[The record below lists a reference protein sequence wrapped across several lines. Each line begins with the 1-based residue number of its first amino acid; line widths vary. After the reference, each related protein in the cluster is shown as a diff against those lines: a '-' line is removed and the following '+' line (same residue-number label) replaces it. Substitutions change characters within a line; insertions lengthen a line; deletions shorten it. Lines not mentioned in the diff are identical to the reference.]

1 MATFVKFH
9 CLHSDI
15 AAGTHANALNANTD
29 TLKVYL
35 TNAAPDQALDSVKA
49 DLAEISAGSGYTA
62 GGVDIQNSASKST
75 GTITLTATDVTI
87 TASGG
92 TIGPFRYAPIY
103 NDTSVSDSLL
113 GYYDYGSSIT
123 LNSGESFT
131 VDFGSSL
138 ATF

>member
-35 TNAAPDQALDSVKA
+35 TNATPDQAADSVKA
-49 DLAEISAGSGYTA
+49 DLAEISAGNGYTA

-75 GTITLTATDVTI
+75 GTITLTATDVTV
-87 TASGG
+87 TAAGG
-92 TIGPFRYAPIY
+92 AVGPFRYAVIY
-103 NDTSVSDSLL
+103 NDTSASDALL

-131 VDFGSSL
+131 VDFGASL

>member
-9 CLHSDI
+9 CLHTDI
-15 AAGTHANALNANTD
+15 AAGTHANALNASTD

-35 TNAAPDQALDSVKA
+35 TNATPDQAADSVKA
-49 DLAEISAGSGYTA
+49 DLAEISAGNGYTA

-75 GTITLTATDVTI
+75 GTITVTATDLTVTA
-87 TASGG
+87 TGG
-92 TIGPFRYAPIY
+92 AVGPFRYAVIY
-103 NDTSVSDSLL
+103 NDTSTSDSLW
-113 GYYDYGSSIT
+113 GYYDYGSAIT

-131 VDFGSSL
+131 VDFCASL